1 MRHLQMLG
9 VVLLCT
15 SVFGSL
21 SLGQTR
27 NPSAPVSVLTRQN
40 DNQHTGQ
47 NLQETILTST
57 NVNPGSFGKIFSY
70 PVDGQVWA
78 QPLYVPNVNV
88 LNKGTH
94 NVIYVATENAKVFA
108 FDADSATLNPTPLW
122 RTDFLNPPSV
132 IAMPCDIGAGLC
144 QLFPLVGITQTP
156 VIDPAN
162 NTMYVVVRTQ
172 ETIANVIT
180 YVIRLHALNIS
191 SGAEQADSPVV
202 ICSNTGNNGC
212 YFGQPVKFVPKNK
225 QGRPAIILASEP
237 GFPQGVLFLGFAGG
251 TGWVLAYDAS
261 TLKQLA
267 SYYVSDGLVRSGH
280 GYGGIWGGGGGV
292 IADTSG
298 NVYVTTGDGYYD
310 GGINMGDTLIK
321 LVLTLNSTTGAY
333 SLVPADWFTPSDYA
347 CRFTNGLDLGSSGP
361 MIIPT
366 QSGATPDL
374 IFQGGK
380 ALASCDANPSSYIV
394 NRDHMGHVGGQVSV
408 ASTSAKGMENN
419 PAYWAGSGTHYIY
432 TGADNDFLRAYT
444 VSAAGVSTT
453 SVLETSYRF
462 SNGTTPVVSSNGATN
477 GIVWALERTE
487 DPDILPGTQPSILH
501 AFDASKLT
509 ELYNTTQAPSGRDT
523 TGPSVKFQ
531 VPTVVNGKVYVG
543 TQTEVDVYGLC
554 PCPLK

>member
-21 SLGQTR
+21 SFGQTR

-47 NLQETILTST
+47 NLQETILTTT

-88 LNKGTH
+88 ANKGTH
-94 NVIYVATENAKVFA
+94 NVVYVATENAKVFA

-122 RTDFLNPPSV
+122 RTDFLTPPSV

-172 ETIANVIT
+172 ETIANVVT

-267 SYYVSDGLVRSGH
+267 SYYVSDGLTRSGH

-310 GGINMGDTLIK
+310 GGINMGDSLIK

-380 ALASCDANPSSYIV
+380 ALASCDASPSSYIV

-408 ASTSAKGMENN
+408 AGTSPKGMENN

-432 TGADNDFLRAYT
+432 TGADNDFMRAYT
-444 VSAAGVSTT
+444 VSAAGVSTG
-453 SVLETSYRF
+453 SVMQTTYRF
-462 SNGTTPVVSSNGATN
+462 SNGTAPVVSSNGATN

-501 AFDASKLT
+501 AFDASK
-509 ELYNTTQAPSGRDT
+509 Q
-523 TGPSVKFQ
+523 
-531 VPTVVNGKVYVG
+531 
-543 TQTEVDVYGLC
+543 
-554 PCPLK
+554 